1 VAKVIKARTRPRV
14 VDLYAGAGG
23 LSLGFEQ
30 AGFDVVAVVE
40 FDPIHCA
47 THEFNFPK
55 TSVICADTRTVTGD
69 NILEVIGLKK
79 GELDVLV
86 GGPPCQGFS
95 LMGKRALDDP
105 RNELVSEFGRL
116 VLELNP
122 KYFVMEN
129 VAGLTQGNH
138 KQFLGEIIEFF
149 RDAGYEI
156 KTPYKVLD
164 AGNFGVPQHRE
175 RLFLIGAR
183 KGFELPDYPEPKT
196 ISRKMRP
203 KENWAD
209 ELPIIDVGPSVLDAL
224 GDLPNVDDLPE
235 LALHDSAVVSLG
247 NPSAYASKLRGET
260 VDLDDHA
267 HKRVWDESILT
278 SSART
283 VHTQKTIERFRET
296 PHGFNEEISRF
307 LKLHPEGISNT
318 LRAGTNSDRGAHTA
332 PRPIHP
338 IHNRVITVREA
349 ARLHSYPDWFRFH
362 VSKWHGFRQI
372 GNSVPPL
379 LGRAVAEEI
388 FKVLNGKHFEV
399 DTLTL
404 GDPSL
409 LMLTPASAAE
419 KYKVTRMISARR
431 NRGISKIE

>member
-1 VAKVIKARTRPRV
+1 MRTRTRPKV

-55 TSVICADTRTVTGD
+55 TSVICADTRTVTGES
-69 NILEVIGLKK
+69 ILEVIGLGK

-105 RNELVSEFGRL
+105 RNGLVSEFGRL

-138 KQFLGEIIEFF
+138 KKFLAEIIEFF
-149 RDAGYEI
+149 HDAGYEI

-183 KGFELPDYPEPKT
+183 KGYKLPEYPQAKT

-209 ELPIIDVGPSVLDAL
+209 QLSIIDIGPSVLDAL
-224 GDLPNVDDLPE
+224 SDLPNVDDLPE

-247 NPSAYASKLRGET
+247 NPSVYASKLRGET

-338 IHNRVITVREA
+338 MHNRVITVREA

-379 LGRAVAEEI
+379 LARAVAEEI
-388 FKVLNGKHFEV
+388 FKVLNGKHSDV

-409 LMLTPASAAE
+409 LMLTPASAAA
-419 KYKVTRMISARR
+419 KYNVTRMISARR
-431 NRGISKIE
+431 NRGNSKNE